1 MAKGTATT
9 NERIFY
15 ILQAPVGG
23 VIGHNHPFFNSV
35 KMDTKSMEANV
46 NVQLLCVYM
55 LACLSVCIQCMQVY
69 MCHLGSCTVLH
80 KEDCSLLRAVH
91 QRVFKV
97 MDEPLLQ
104 RSVGKTEKQSHWIT
118 TATISQMV

>member
-1 MAKGTATT
+1 MC
-9 NERIFY
+9 IH
-15 ILQAPVGG
+15 VGML
-23 VIGHNHPFFNSV
+23 VCLYTVYASV
-35 KMDTKSMEANV
+35 YV
-46 NVQLLCVYM
+46 L
-55 LACLSVCIQCMQVY
+55 
-69 MCHLGSCTVLH
+69 LGSCTVLH